1 MSTNQKRKS
10 YNLPQL
16 WLEASILPEQLSLE
30 KGRLWI
36 KWKIHEIEKEQCIH
50 RLWKPGRHAVVE
62 CKLEILF
69 VYQMLRANDLPDT
82 DVEYVT
88 IELSNY

>member
-1 MSTNQKRKS
+1 MSTIQRRKS

-36 KWKIHEIEKEQCIH
+36 KWKIYVIEKEKYIFIEFEN
-50 RLWKPGRHAVVE
+50 LDA
-62 CKLEILF
+62 
-69 VYQMLRANDLPDT
+69 ML
-82 DVEYVT
+82 
-88 IELSNY
+88 

>member
-1 MSTNQKRKS
+1 MSTIQRRKS

-36 KWKIHEIEKEQCIH
+36 KWKIYEIEKEQCIN
-50 RLWKPGRHAVVE
+50 RVWKPGRHAVVE
-62 CKLEILF
+62 CKLEILL
-69 VYQMLRANDLPDT
+69 VYHMLRANYLPDI
-82 DVEYVT
+82 DVQYGT
-88 IELSNY
+88 I

>member
-1 MSTNQKRKS
+1 MSTIQRRKS

-36 KWKIHEIEKEQCIH
+36 KWKIYVIEKEKYIH
-50 RLWKPGRHAVVE
+50 RVWKPGRHAVVE
-62 CKLEILF
+62 CKLEILL
-69 VYQMLRANDLPDT
+69 VYHMLRANDLPDI
-82 DVEYVT
+82 DVQYGT
-88 IELSNY
+88 I